1 MAGVVGF
8 EPVVHDTKKTV
19 ETLIMVLVSIKIR
32 DLLYQLYHALSVFS
46 LIWALVWAPSK

>member
-8 EPVVHDTKKTV
+8 EPVVHDKKTV

-46 LIWALVWAPSK
+46 LIWVLVWAPSK